1 MQPQR
6 EGGGNNVYG
15 ADIAARLRAGGS
27 DLAQYILMERIRP
40 PVSEKQPGM
49 GMTGWHAMAVCR

>member
-1 MQPQR
+1 M
-6 EGGGNNVYG
+6 YG